1 MDPSQPIITSL
12 IMSSNYAQPERNA
25 FSRHSSPATAG
36 RAGGGEC
43 NEALYGPRKR
53 DRFTVVFE
61 SPRGGI
67 SRGTLD
73 RYKHTRGEVNT
84 PYPSDYQV
92 TFSALQ
98 NVWS

>member
-1 MDPSQPIITSL
+1 
-12 IMSSNYAQPERNA
+12 MSSSYNQAERNA

-36 RAGGGEC
+36 RAGGGVCDET
-43 NEALYGPRKR
+43 LYGPAKR
-53 DRFTVVFE
+53 DRYTVKFE
-61 SPRGGI
+61 TPRGSI
-67 SRGTLD
+67 ARGTLE
-73 RYKHTRGEVNT
+73 RYKHARGEANT